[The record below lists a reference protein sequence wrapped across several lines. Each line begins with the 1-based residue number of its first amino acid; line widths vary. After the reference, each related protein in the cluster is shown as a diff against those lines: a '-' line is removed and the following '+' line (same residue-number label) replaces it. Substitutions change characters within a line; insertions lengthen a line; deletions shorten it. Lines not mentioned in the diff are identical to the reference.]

1 MEKTAE
7 KKINSKKELVKKNK
21 NERSKIYLKQFKL
34 YEMEI
39 ENAETQNSIIEE
51 QIHKIESN
59 RILIE
64 CQNVLSNGNKIL
76 KEFQNKNNV
85 ANWERIKDDM
95 FDLKAEQDEIN
106 DFLKSHNIDEN
117 EYNEDIEKEMPDME
131 KEFNLPSAN
140 TGEIMLEIMKK
151 KKKKIVV
158 SS

>member
-1 MEKTAE
+1 
-7 KKINSKKELVKKNK
+7 
-21 NERSKIYLKQFKL
+21 
-34 YEMEI
+34 MEI

-64 CQNVLSNGNKIL
+64 CQNVLSNGDKIL

-95 FDLKAEQDEIN
+95 DDLKAEQDEIN

-140 TGEIMLEIMKK
+140 TGEIIVGDNEKK
-151 KKKKIVV
+151 EEKNCSFFIKKLFLNQFLLLYNFF
-158 SS
+158 